1 MRYIDTSTLDEVAES
16 LGWDAIKKKHMA
28 AIVGKSVAERKEYIK
43 TNTDWNLFQK
53 HMLALSHNKCWYSE
67 APIGNGD
74 LEVDHFRPKSKSKQK
89 VDYLNPRSLS
99 VVHKENGYWWKAY
112 DHDNYRLAG
121 ALANK
126 LRRDRLVDCEDVKG
140 KGDYFPLDTTSG
152 RVADDNGDLSCE
164 IPILLDPTNPFDVGL
179 LTFDKGIPIPATTDT
194 DEIDRVKQ
202 SIFYYHLDLDQLNTA
217 RKIVWDD
224 CVEQIKDAKKNIDG
238 AKTNPALVREMVKK
252 CFKELRKMVDSERKS
267 YTSTAKSCIMVYSEL
282 DGYSWLKNLVR
293 TL

>member
-1 MRYIDTSTLDEVAES
+1 MRYIDNSKLEQVAMDI
-16 LGWDAIKKKHMA
+16 GWNATRQNHLNNIANLSIAD
-28 AIVGKSVAERKEYIK
+28 RKTYI
-43 TNTDWNLFQK
+43 TDHPDWNQFQPS
-53 HMLALSHNKCWYSE
+53 MLGLSHNKCWYSE

-74 LEVDHFRPKSKSKQK
+74 LEVDHFRPKNKAKQKIDYSNAKSK
-89 VDYLNPRSLS
+89 S

-112 DHDNYRLAG
+112 DWDNYRLAG

-126 LRRDRLVDCEDVKG
+126 LRRDRLGDCEDVKG
-140 KGDYFPLDTTSG
+140 KGDYFPLDLVIG
-152 RVADDNGDLSCE
+152 RVANDEENLTCE
-164 IPILLDPTNPFDVGL
+164 ESILLDPTNPVDVSL
-179 LTFDKGIPIPATTDT
+179 LTFDKGIPIPATTDD

-224 CVEQIKDAKKNIDG
+224 CVAQIKDAKKNIDNSLI
-238 AKTNPALVREMVKK
+238 AVKK
-252 CFKELRKMVDSERKS
+252 AMVRKCFEELIKLVDSERKS
-267 YTSTAKSCIMVYSEL
+267 YTSTAKACLMVYSEL

>member
-1 MRYIDTSTLDEVAES
+1 MRYIDNSKLEQ
-16 LGWDAIKKKHMA
+16 A
-28 AIVGKSVAERKEYIK
+28 AIDIGWNAIRQNHLNNMANLSIADKKVYI
-43 TNTDWNLFQK
+43 TGHPDWNLFQAD
-53 HMLALSHNKCWYSE
+53 MLTLSHNKCWYSE

-74 LEVDHFRPKSKSKQK
+74 FEVDHFRPKNKARQKIDYNNTKSK
-89 VDYLNPRSLS
+89 S

-112 DHDNYRLAG
+112 DWDNYRLAG

-126 LRRDRLVDCEDVKG
+126 LRRDRLGDCEDVKG
-140 KGDYFPLDTTSG
+140 KGDYFPLDLALG
-152 RVADDNGDLSCE
+152 RVANDEENLNCE
-164 IPILLDPTNPFDVGL
+164 EPILLDPTNPVDVSL
-179 LTFDKGIPIPATTDT
+179 LTFDKGIPIPATTEN

-224 CVEQIKDAKKNIDG
+224 CVSQIKDAKRNID
-238 AKTNPALVREMVKK
+238 NSLPAVKK
-252 CFKELRKMVDSERKS
+252 AMVRKCFEELIKLVDSERKS
-267 YTSTAKSCIMVYSEL
+267 YTSTAKACLMVYSEL